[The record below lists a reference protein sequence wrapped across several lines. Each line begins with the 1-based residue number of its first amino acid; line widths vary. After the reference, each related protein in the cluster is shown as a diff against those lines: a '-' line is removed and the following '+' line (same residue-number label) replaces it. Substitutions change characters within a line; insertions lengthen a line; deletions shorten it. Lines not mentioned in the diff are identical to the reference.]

1 MYKKLYKE
9 PFISLTKTFS
19 DDVIVMSTPY
29 SEGYDNNV
37 GGELDLEGL
46 S

>member
-1 MYKKLYKE
+1 MYKKLYEE

-19 DDVIVMSTPY
+19 VNVIVMSTPY
-29 SEGYDNNV
+29 SDGYDNNV
-37 GGELDLEGL
+37 GSELDLEGL